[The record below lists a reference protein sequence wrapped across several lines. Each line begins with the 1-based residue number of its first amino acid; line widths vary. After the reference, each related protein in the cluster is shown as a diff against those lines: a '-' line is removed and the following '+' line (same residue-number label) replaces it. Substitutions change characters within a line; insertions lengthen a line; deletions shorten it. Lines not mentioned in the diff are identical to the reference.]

1 MRYNKLCDLEDFT
14 DDELVSVM
22 REVCAYKEVALPGF
36 PKDAEHRKDWEV
48 AMAVR
53 AFRDLGVLRPDA
65 VVLGV
70 AAGMEDTVFYLT
82 RHVRQVFA
90 TDRYVSAGEWVP
102 TAPVTMIVDP
112 SLVAPDD
119 FDPNRLVVQHMDA
132 RSLRYPDE
140 FFDGVFSSSSI
151 EHMGELADVANAAYE
166 MGRVLKPG
174 GILSL
179 STEFRLNGP
188 TDGIGWPGQT
198 LLFSPENLT
207 RYVIEAS
214 GLDLV
219 DELDLRVSA
228 RSRSLGTRDLGYVVN
243 DRAERAA
250 AGDKLPDYARWDFPH
265 TVLRHWGYEF
275 TSVHLALRKPER
287 PRADNRWAAP
297 SAATLAAVRDWDRS
311 LLEPAEPAPA
321 PAAAPT
327 ATEPEVPDP
336 PAWDATSADPVWRRL
351 SRRGQLDRIV
361 ADLDGLGDEAEE
373 ALAQSVAVQD
383 RWRPIL
389 AQLAAGRAS
398 VIPPTTSMPATRAGW
413 ASLPLVGPGGRA
425 YTMVVDPQAAD
436 PLAAGLAAGAAFD
449 QVLIEFMLQIVQPGD
464 AVVDIGAHLGQFSLP
479 AAAAGCR
486 VLAVEASPLN
496 AALLRA
502 SAAANGFSALRVVHA
517 ATSDHAGTLR
527 FQPDGPFGHVAFGE
541 AGAGPTIDVT
551 AVTMDEIVQEYG
563 LGPVAFVKIDVEGS
577 ELPTLAGMAGVL
589 GGPDAPPVLV
599 ESNGHTLAKFGA
611 TPRDLLVRLEE
622 LGYTAYIVD
631 GHRLVEVGAGDFQPQ
646 TIVDYFACKRLPQ
659 AIARIEVQPAL
670 TLDQQVAR
678 VVADAGLHNHDH
690 RAYIAAALA
699 GAGRELL
706 AQPVIVATLDALAED
721 PVEAVRSAAAWW
733 REKARGGTR
742 ASRDEGQR

>member
-22 REVCAYKEVALPGF
+22 REVCAYKEVGLPGF

-53 AFRDLGVLRPDA
+53 AFRDLGVLRPDS

-102 TAPVTMIVDP
+102 TAPVSMIVDP

-132 RSLRYPDE
+132 RSLRYPDD

-151 EHMGELADVANAAYE
+151 EHVGEMADVANAAYE

-179 STEFRLNGP
+179 STELRLSGP
-188 TDGIGWPGQT
+188 PDGMGWPGQT
-198 LLFSPENLT
+198 LVFSPENLT

-228 RSRSLGTRDLGYVVN
+228 RSRSLGMRDLAYVVH
-243 DRAERAA
+243 DRADRAA
-250 AGDKLPDYARWDFPH
+250 AGDPLPEYARWDFPH
-265 TVLRHWGYEF
+265 TVLRHLGYEF
-275 TSVHLALRKPER
+275 TSVHLALRKPEH
-287 PRADNRWAAP
+287 PRIDNRWAAP

-311 LLEPAEPAPA
+311 LLSPPEPAPA
-321 PAAAPT
+321 ARAA
-327 ATEPEVPDP
+327 ATEPEIPDP
-336 PAWDATSADPVWRRL
+336 PAWDAASADPVYRRL
-351 SRRGQLDRIV
+351 GRRAQLSRKV
-361 ADLDGLGDEAEE
+361 AELDGLCAEADE
-373 ALAQSVAVQD
+373 ALAQAVVVQE

-389 AQLAAGRAS
+389 AGLTAERAA
-398 VIPPTTSMPATRAGW
+398 VIPSTFPTPATRAGW

-449 QVLIEFMLQIVQPGD
+449 QSLIELMLKIVQPGD

-502 SAAANGFSALRVVHA
+502 SAAANGFSALRVVQA

-527 FQPDGPFGHVAFGE
+527 FLPDGPFGHVAVGE
-541 AGAGPTIDVT
+541 AGAGPTVDVA
-551 AVTMDEIVQEYG
+551 AVTMDEIVKEFG
-563 LGPVAFVKIDVEGS
+563 LGSVAFVKIDVEGS

-589 GGPDAPPVLV
+589 GGPNGPPLLV

-611 TPRDLLVRLEE
+611 TPRDLLGRLEE

-631 GHRLVEVGAGDFQPQ
+631 GHRLVEVGADDFQPQ

-659 AIARIEVQPAL
+659 AIARMEVRPAL
-670 TLDQQVAR
+670 TLDEQVAR
-678 VVADAGLHNHDH
+678 VVADAGLQNHDH

-706 AQPVIVATLDALAED
+706 AQRAIATTLDALADD
-721 PVEAVRSAAAWW
+721 PVEGVRSAAAWW
-733 REKARGGTR
+733 RDKGLGGTKT
-742 ASRDEGQR
+742 SRDEGQR